1 MLRRFVSTPAIK
13 RIHYLELH
21 LLLRSIQ
28 AAGKKHVEMLQGTLY
43 MVSPVKRS
51 AARMYRADSHAVS
64 PWARDHP
71 EMTEIEPSC
80 NVLVMVVGRNVA
92 EE

>member
-1 MLRRFVSTPAIK
+1 
-13 RIHYLELH
+13 
-21 LLLRSIQ
+21 
-28 AAGKKHVEMLQGTLY
+28 
-43 MVSPVKRS
+43 
-51 AARMYRADSHAVS
+51 MYRADSHAVS